1 MPPIQFMPPSS
12 SPYLKTMIEAILTGV
27 VSLVIGASGAVLTV
41 NSKTNGRMDEI
52 DKRIDGIEIRLAEKY
67 VPRQEL
73 ANALQKMEDHMIRI
87 ENKLDQIALL
97 RNG

>member
-1 MPPIQFMPPSS
+1 
-12 SPYLKTMIEAILTGV
+12 MIEAVITGV
-27 VSLVIGASGAVLTV
+27 ASLVIGIGGGIAAM
-41 NSKTNGRMDEI
+41 NSKSNTRMDQL
-52 DKRIDGIEIRLAEKY
+52 DKRIDAIELRFAEKY

-87 ENKLDQIALL
+87 ENKLDQIVL

>member
-1 MPPIQFMPPSS
+1 
-12 SPYLKTMIEAILTGV
+12 MIEAVITGV
-27 VSLVIGASGAVLTV
+27 ASLVIGVGGGIAAINNRS
-41 NSKTNGRMDEI
+41 NSRMDQM
-52 DKRIDGIEIRLAEKY
+52 DKRIDGIELRLAEKY

-87 ENKLDQIALL
+87 ENKLDQIVL

>member
-1 MPPIQFMPPSS
+1 
-12 SPYLKTMIEAILTGV
+12 MIEAAVTGV
-27 VSLVIGASGAVLTV
+27 ISLVIGVSGGVMAISSRST
-41 NSKTNGRMDEI
+41 SRMDQI
-52 DKRIDGIEIRLAEKY
+52 DKRIDGVELRLAEKY

-87 ENKLDQIALL
+87 ENKLDQIVL

>member
-1 MPPIQFMPPSS
+1 
-12 SPYLKTMIEAILTGV
+12 MIEAILTGV
-27 VSLVIGASGAVLTV
+27 VSLVVGASGGVLALT
-41 NSKTNGRMDEI
+41 SKSSGRMDEI

-87 ENKLDQIALL
+87 ENKLDQIVL
-97 RNG
+97 RNGS

>member
-1 MPPIQFMPPSS
+1 
-12 SPYLKTMIEAILTGV
+12 MIEAIVTGV
-27 VSLVIGASGAVLTV
+27 ITLVLGAGGGVLAI
-41 NSKTNGRMDEI
+41 NSKSNGRMDEI
-52 DKRIDGIEIRLAEKY
+52 DKRIDGLEIRLAEKY

-87 ENKLDQIALL
+87 ENKLDQIVL

>member
-1 MPPIQFMPPSS
+1 
-12 SPYLKTMIEAILTGV
+12 MIEAIITGV
-27 VSLVIGASGAVLTV
+27 VSLVVGIGGGVMTLSSKA
-41 NSKTNGRMDEI
+41 NSRMDQI
-52 DKRIDGIEIRLAEKY
+52 DKRIDSIELRLAEKY

-87 ENKLDQIALL
+87 ENKLDQIVL

>member
-1 MPPIQFMPPSS
+1 
-12 SPYLKTMIEAILTGV
+12 MIEAVITGV
-27 VSLVIGASGAVLTV
+27 ISLVLGVGGGVMTIHSRS
-41 NSKTNGRMDEI
+41 NSRMDQI
-52 DKRIDGIEIRLAEKY
+52 DSRIDSIELRLAEKY

-87 ENKLDQIALL
+87 ENKLAQIVL

>member
-1 MPPIQFMPPSS
+1 
-12 SPYLKTMIEAILTGV
+12 MIETIITGV
-27 VSLVIGASGAVLTV
+27 ISLVVGIGGGVATIHSRS
-41 NSKTNGRMDEI
+41 NSRMDQI
-52 DKRIDGIEIRLAEKY
+52 DKRIDGIELRFAEKY

-87 ENKLDQIALL
+87 ENKLDQIVL